1 MRALFSLW
9 PLVTALAFIPAPLLA
24 QTPRELRD
32 RAAEFAYNLDHQEGI
47 RILRDAVL
55 KDPNDPA
62 THRALASSV
71 WVDILYRRGAI
82 TVDHYLGS
90 VSRTRYDVQTPPPEL
105 DAEFKREV
113 AMAIQLAEQRVKAAP
128 KDAQAH
134 YDLGTSL
141 GLQASYVATVEGKFL
156 AAFRSARRSYDEQER
171 ALQLDPRRKD
181 AGLIIGTYRYL
192 VSSLSLPM
200 RLMAY
205 VSGFGGG
212 KDRGIRMIEESAR
225 MPSEDQTDALF
236 ALVLIYNREKRYE
249 DAMRVLAQLRQRYP
263 RNRLAVLENGA
274 TAVRSGK
281 AAEAE
286 TILSEGIAMFGRDV
300 RPKVPGERALWHLQ
314 RGAARVQL
322 GRRED
327 AEADLR
333 EALRP
338 DAASWVQ
345 GRAHLELARLAVQ
358 RGDRPL
364 AQREANLAATA
375 CAKDDPICV
384 EQSKRIVNERH

>member
-1 MRALFSLW
+1 
-9 PLVTALAFIPAPLLA
+9 
-24 QTPRELRD
+24 
-32 RAAEFAYNLDHQEGI
+32 
-47 RILRDAVL
+47 VL

-71 WVDILYRRGAI
+71 WVDILYRRGAV

-90 VSRTRYDVQTPPPEL
+90 VSRTRYDVQQPPPEL
-105 DAEFKREV
+105 DAEFKREIGI
-113 AMAIQLAEQRVKAAP
+113 AIQLAEQRVKAAP

-141 GLQASYVATVEGKFL
+141 GLQASYVATVDGKFL
-156 AAFRSARRSYDEQER
+156 AAFKSARRSYDEQER
-171 ALQLDPRRKD
+171 VLQLDPSRKD

-212 KDRGIRMIEESAR
+212 KDRGVRMIEESAG

-236 ALVLIYNREKRYE
+236 ALVLIYNREKRYD
-249 DAMRVLAQLRQRYP
+249 DAMRVLQQLRRRYP

-274 TAVRSGK
+274 TAVRGGRG
-281 AAEAE
+281 AEAE
-286 TILSEGIAMFGRDV
+286 TILSEGIAMFGRDT

-333 EALRP
+333 EALGP

-384 EQSKRIVNERH
+384 EQSKRIANERH